1 MGNLELRTHGEK
13 LLVNAFRVLTLGE
26 LDVVQKELDADI
38 LVVRLEENEMR
49 FRRERLESKAAL
61 VFKLRG
67 LKSAV
72 DMEDKG

>member
-1 MGNLELRTHGEK
+1 MRNLELRTQGEK
-13 LLVNAFRVLTLGE
+13 LMVNAFRVLTLGE
-26 LDVVQKELDADI
+26 LDVVQKELAADV
-38 LVVRLEENEMR
+38 LVLRLEENEIR

-61 VFKLRG
+61 VFKLRA